1 MDEEETK
8 RLPRRL
14 PFAELDQVNS
24 DFALALALQEQER
37 MFNAFTAIE
46 TMSDEE
52 EDEESTFSE
61 DDEFFS
67 PDMQAD
73 LEFLDGED
81 VNSDQEVDE
90 DDTDPADLSYEERP
104 LTAPTVIQTESHEEE
119 GEERGFSEDADIEF
133 LEGEDS
139 NSEQDVEE
147 DDTDSDELS
156 YEELVALG
164 EIAGVENRGLSV
176 DEISSS
182 LRPYKSESVECKTG
196 IDRNIQMCRC
206 VICQVEFEGGEMLVA
221 LPCDH
226 PYHSDC
232 ISKWLQIGK
241 ICPICGT
248 DLSSTKTPK
257 TLSPNE

>member
-90 DDTDPADLSYEERP
+90 DDTDLADLSYEERP

-119 GEERGFSEDADIEF
+119 ADIEF

-139 NSEQDVEE
+139 NSDQETEE

-196 IDRNIQMCRC
+196 IDRC

-248 DLSSTKTPK
+248 DLSLTKTPK